1 MWKIRGAVR
10 YKGGS
15 RRVSGLS
22 LSYGP
27 KTGMV
32 GAVEVLGHCQSTA
45 QVLFSQ
51 LCLDAQSTCLE
62 QLTYNFP
69 LVIALYDP
77 AASAWQNI
85 LE

>member
-1 MWKIRGAVR
+1 MKN
-10 YKGGS
+10 KGGC
-15 RRVSGLS
+15 RVRGWESEGFWFK
-22 LSYGP
+22 P

-32 GAVEVLGHCQSTA
+32 GAVEVLGHFQSTA

-51 LCLDAQSTCLE
+51 VCLDAQSTCLG
-62 QLTYNFP
+62 QLTHNFP
-69 LVIALYDP
+69 LVIALNDP